1 MLDRLKPPKGS
12 IKKKKRVGRG
22 HGSGHGKT
30 SGKGHKG
37 QSARSG
43 GNIKPGFEGGQMPL
57 QRRLPKRGF
66 TNIFAVRNRTVNIGD
81 IAGKFSSGETAD
93 PGTILER
100 GPPPGG
106 RRCSASGRRKR
117 RGRGRKSG
125 GNIVGG
131 LDFQYKQGPRPKPQN
146 HN

>member
-100 GPPPGG
+100 GLLSRKKGPLKVLGG
-106 RRCSASGRRKR
+106 GEIKVALTVKADVFSKSAVEKIEAA
-117 RGRGRKSG
+117 G
-125 GNIVGG
+125 GKAEVI
-131 LDFQYKQGPRPKPQN
+131 
-146 HN
+146 